1 MELVRRTWTG
11 SWIEPEQERAI
22 REKELSFA
30 EMAAAEGA
38 GTDGEAH
45 LKCAKHLQRRI
56 DLKNG
61 SGDLPVK
68 VLCYASAHGVYDL
81 YINGQKADRRL
92 LAPETTNYEKLIW
105 YQKYDLTP
113 MVGKPG
119 GTEEQACI
127 DVFLGDGW
135 WIGRL
140 GMAGISCNYGD
151 KLGFIMDLELT
162 YPDGSVRTVGSD
174 ERFVSCDSFIRY
186 SDLYIGEMQDGRA
199 FDFIDADQ
207 GCLNKEKQSVWKPCY
222 VVPYSTEVLAEQA
235 LPGVCVVEKIPCIG
249 YVENPRGELVA
260 DFGRVLAGTVK
271 IRVHAAPGTE
281 VILEHGE
288 VLDQEG
294 NYLNNIKG
302 LYKDQKTRYICK
314 GGVQCFAPHF
324 TYQGF
329 RYVRI
334 SGIGREDILE
344 LQALVY
350 ATPFEKLGSFETDH
364 LLLNGLQQAIEHSTI
379 SNMISIPTDCP
390 QREKLGWTGDISIFT
405 GTGAF
410 LYDLQDLLK
419 SWLLQMRLD
428 QTEDGEIPVVVPDH
442 PSQDALQ
449 RGMSGGTNSSAAW
462 SDCCIF
468 MPLALYR
475 IYGDISFLEDNYDTM
490 IRWLEY
496 VESQE
501 NDYLWTGRFHFGDW
515 LVPSLREEPDGVMK
529 GVMATSDIMGSCY
542 YLLAVSAMAQVC
554 DILGRSEEACFWR
567 KRSEQIGQAIRDA
580 YVYEDGRVGVHAS
593 EWKQC
598 RSDDIPATEGT
609 GECEAGTVADGAA
622 NEPDLQ
628 LQGLYVVMLKTGAVT
643 DPAVKERMLDRLVS
657 MIRDSDYTLDCG
669 FSSIGFLLDV
679 LYENGYPDVAYKLLF
694 SEKAPSWLYMI
705 RNGATTIWENW
716 RAIKEDGTVT
726 DSSYNHYAYGCV
738 GDFMYRH
745 IGGIEAMEPGFRKVR
760 IAPDLQ
766 CGIRRSRCER
776 KLPGLPGKEVRKIS
790 VSWELD
796 DGNDRRDGN
805 VHGTI
810 RIVIPTDVTAVLE
823 LPGTTQELEAGEY
836 DLAF

>member
-1 MELVRRTWTG
+1 MELVKRSWKG
-11 SWIEPEQERAI
+11 SWIEPIQEPAF
-22 REKELSFA
+22 RERELSFE

-38 GTDGEAH
+38 GIPGEVH
-45 LKCAKHLQRRI
+45 LKCGKHLRRRI
-56 DLKNG
+56 DLKRETG
-61 SGDLPVK
+61 SLPVK

-81 YINGQKADRRL
+81 YINGQKADQRL

-105 YQKYDLTP
+105 YQTYDITP
-113 MVGKPG
+113 LVQGQ
-119 GTEEQACI
+119 EQICI

-140 GMAGISCNYGD
+140 GMAGLSCNYGD

-162 YPDGSVRTVGSD
+162 GPDGKTHTIGSD
-174 ERFVSCDSFIRY
+174 ERFKSCDSFIRY

-207 GCLNKEKQSVWKPCY
+207 GCLNIENDEESGDAADWQPCLLASY
-222 VVPYSTEVLAEQA
+222 GTEQLAEQELA
-235 LPGVCVVEKIPCIG
+235 GICVVEEVPCTG

-271 IRVHAAPGTE
+271 IRVQAEPGTE
-281 VILEHGE
+281 ITLEHGE
-288 VLDQEG
+288 VLDKEG

-302 LYKDQKTRYICK
+302 LYKDQKTRYICR
-314 GGVQCFAPHF
+314 GGQQCFVPHF

-334 SGIGREDILE
+334 SGIDQKDILE
-344 LQALVY
+344 LKAQVY

-364 LLLNGLQQAIEHSTI
+364 PLINGLQQAIEHSTI
-379 SNMISIPTDCP
+379 SNMISVPTDCP

-405 GTGAF
+405 PTGAF
-410 LYDLQDLLK
+410 LYDLRDFLK
-419 SWLLQMRLD
+419 SWLLQVRLD
-428 QTEDGEIPVVVPDH
+428 QTPDGEIPVVVPNH
-442 PSQDALQ
+442 PSQDAMQ

-475 IYGDISFLEDNYDTM
+475 IYGDLSFLEDNYDTM

-496 VESQE
+496 VEGQE
-501 NDYLWTGRFHFGDW
+501 KEYLWNGRFHFGDW

-529 GVMATSDIMGSCY
+529 GVFATSDIIGSCY
-542 YLLAVSAMAQVC
+542 YLLAVSAMAKVC
-554 DILGRSEEACFWR
+554 DILEKVSEACFWR
-567 KRSEQIGQAIRDA
+567 KRAEQIGRAIREA
-580 YVYEDGRVGVHAS
+580 YVYDDGRVGVHAAAWNDTYRKHLAQNEPS
-593 EWKQC
+593 
-598 RSDDIPATEGT
+598 
-609 GECEAGTVADGAA
+609 ADGTAPD
-622 NEPDLQ
+622 EDLQ
-628 LQGLYVVMLKTGAVT
+628 LQGLYVVMLETGAVT
-643 DPAVKERMLDRLVS
+643 DSGIREQMLQRLVS
-657 MIRDSDYTLDCG
+657 MIEKSGYTLDCG

-679 LYENGYPDVAYKLLF
+679 LYENGYPEVAYKLLS

-745 IGGIEAMEPGFRKVR
+745 IGGIEALEPGFRKVR

-766 CGIRRSRCER
+766 CGIRHSKCER
-776 KLPGLPGKEVRKIS
+776 KLPGKEDQKICVEWELEDDDIHGRIQIS
-790 VSWELD
+790 VPQ
-796 DGNDRRDGN
+796 DG
-805 VHGTI
+805 
-810 RIVIPTDVTAVLE
+810 TAVLE
-823 LPGTTQELEAGEY
+823 LPDVTQTLEPGEY
-836 DLAF
+836 DLKF